1 VICSLCDL
9 APGVRLFGKRL
20 KQTANLMVGLPDYD
34 IYVAHRTATHPE
46 LPIMTREEFFRA
58 AQERRYGGASGGGF
72 RCC

>member
-9 APGVRLFGKRL
+9 APGIRLFGQRL

-34 IYVAHRTATHPE
+34 TYVAHVSRTHPGTAV
-46 LPIMTREEFFRA
+46 PTREEFFRMC
-58 AQERRYGGASGGGF
+58 QDRRYGGRGGGF